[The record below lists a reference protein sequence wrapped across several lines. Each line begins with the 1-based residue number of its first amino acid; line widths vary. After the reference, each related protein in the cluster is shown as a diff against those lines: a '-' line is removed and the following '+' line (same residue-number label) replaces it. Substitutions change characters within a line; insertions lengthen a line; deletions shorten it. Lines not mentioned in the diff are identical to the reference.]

1 MVVPAKPADMEELLD
16 GIVDI
21 LKGHLIGIG
30 IDAEILLMVAPVGK
44 PREYTASYSGDMA
57 DARRI
62 AEQFRHSSRREP
74 SPLADE
80 RALPPAPNASVQS
93 TTVEEQEEV
102 PTELGPDDILA
113 NSMEFITALFEE
125 QQMKMNCFVGINYD
139 HFCFSAST
147 TGDSRENN
155 AMLTAFI
162 Y

>member
-1 MVVPAKPADMEELLD
+1 MNELLD
-16 GIVDI
+16 GIVDV

-30 IDAEILLMVAPVGK
+30 INAEILLMVAPVGK
-44 PREYTASYSGDMA
+44 PQEYTASYSGDLT
-57 DARRI
+57 DAKRI
-62 AEQFRHSSRREP
+62 ATQFRQSIRREP
-74 SPLADE
+74 LPRPDE
-80 RALPPAPNASVQS
+80 RVLPPATSTTVQS
-93 TTVEEQEEV
+93 TTVEEQDEA
-102 PTELGPDDILA
+102 PAELGPDDILA

-139 HFCFSAST
+139 YFCFSAST

>member
-1 MVVPAKPADMEELLD
+1 MEELLD
-16 GIVDI
+16 GIVNV
-21 LKGHLIGIG
+21 LKGYLSGIG
-30 IDAEILLMVAPVGK
+30 IDAEILMMVAPVGK
-44 PREYTASYSGDMA
+44 PREYTASYSGDLA

-62 AEQFRHSSRREP
+62 AEQFRHSRRREP
-74 SPLADE
+74 LPRSDE
-80 RALPPAPNASVQS
+80 RVLPPAPNTSAQT

-102 PTELGPDDILA
+102 PAELGPDDILA
-113 NSMEFITALFEE
+113 NSMEFITTLFEE